1 MTTELLLKSGEA
13 LQFFG
18 GIFMIITYIPQITV
32 LLKTKSAENQSKS
45 FWILLV
51 ISLSTF
57 TYNAVL
63 LYIFKGVLSVLV
75 TQALNLILALT
86 VLALLIKYSKKGRK

>member
-1 MTTELLLKSGEA
+1 MTPELWMKSGEA
-13 LQFFG
+13 IQFLG
-18 GIFMIITYIPQITV
+18 GIFMVITYIPQILM
-32 LLKTKSAENQSKS
+32 LLRTKSAENQSKT
-45 FWILLV
+45 FWILLI

-75 TQALNLILALT
+75 TQALNLILALII
-86 VLALLIKYSKKGRK
+86 LALLTKYSKKGRK

>member
-1 MTTELLLKSGEA
+1 MSTELLLKSGEA

-18 GIFMIITYIPQITV
+18 GLFMVITYIPQIMM
-32 LLKTKSAENQSKS
+32 LLRTKSAENQSKS
-45 FWILLV
+45 FWILLI

-75 TQALNLILALT
+75 TQALNLILALI
-86 VLALLIKYSKKGRK
+86 VLTLLIKYSKKGRE

>member
-1 MTTELLLKSGEA
+1 MSTELLLKSGEA

-18 GIFMIITYIPQITV
+18 GIFMVITYIPQIMM
-32 LLKTKSAENQSKS
+32 LLKTKSAENQSKL

-75 TQALNLILALT
+75 TQALNLILALIILT
-86 VLALLIKYSKKGRK
+86 LLIKYSKKGRE